1 MIETIHIHETTSTND
16 LLNQL
21 MREKSLEEG
30 SMVYTDFQTLGRGV
44 SNNVWESEKGEN
56 LLCSILLK
64 PSFIPIKQQFIISQV
79 VSLALIDFLL
89 PYDTEFT
96 IKWPNDIYWKD
107 NKIGGI
113 LIENNLENGLLAS
126 CIIGIGLNINQKH
139 FYSSAPNPIS
149 LIQITNTFHPIKEI
163 ATSIRNAIFE
173 RYIHLLKG
181 KTKELQQTYT
191 DRLYRSKGL
200 FRFQDKDGI
209 FVASIFQVTPD
220 GYLELTKENGDRQR
234 YAFKEVSFI
243 IP

>member
-79 VSLALIDFLL
+79 VSLALTDFLL

-113 LIENNLENGLLAS
+113 LIENNLENGL
-126 CIIGIGLNINQKH
+126 
-139 FYSSAPNPIS
+139 
-149 LIQITNTFHPIKEI
+149 
-163 ATSIRNAIFE
+163 
-173 RYIHLLKG
+173 
-181 KTKELQQTYT
+181 
-191 DRLYRSKGL
+191 
-200 FRFQDKDGI
+200 
-209 FVASIFQVTPD
+209 
-220 GYLELTKENGDRQR
+220 
-234 YAFKEVSFI
+234 
-243 IP
+243 